1 MTELKDEHLEVISK
15 NKSRKYEIDNLVNQ
29 LSDAKESVA
38 VLGNAIEC
46 GFLHDKHS
54 LILQEWIVEYAK
66 DQDQMETHL
75 TEMQDH
81 GQAYSISDRF
91 DVQGNWVSQRS
102 QA

>member
-46 GFLHDKHS
+46 GFLQDKHS
-54 LILQEWIVEYAK
+54 LILQEWIVEYEK
-66 DQDQMETHL
+66 LSEQLDTHL
-75 TEMQDH
+75 TEVRDH
-81 GQAYSISDRF
+81 G
-91 DVQGNWVSQRS
+91 
-102 QA
+102 

>member
-1 MTELKDEHLEVISK
+1 MTELKEEHLEVISK
-15 NKSRKYEIDNLVNQ
+15 NKSVKYEINKLKGRID
-29 LSDAKESVA
+29 DAIESIS
-38 VLGNAIEC
+38 VLHNAIQC

-81 GQAYSISDRF
+81 G
-91 DVQGNWVSQRS
+91 
-102 QA
+102 

>member
-15 NKSRKYEIDNLVNQ
+15 NKARKHELDKLVEQ

-54 LILQEWIVEYAK
+54 LILQEWIVEYIH
-66 DQDQMETHL
+66 DRDQMLTHL

-81 GQAYSISDRF
+81 G
-91 DVQGNWVSQRS
+91 
-102 QA
+102 

>member
-38 VLGNAIEC
+38 VLSNAIEC

-54 LILQEWIVEYAK
+54 LILQEWIVEYEQLIEQL
-66 DQDQMETHL
+66 DTHL
-75 TEMQDH
+75 TEMRTH
-81 GQAYSISDRF
+81 G
-91 DVQGNWVSQRS
+91 
-102 QA
+102 

>member
-66 DQDQMETHL
+66 DHDQMETHL

-81 GQAYSISDRF
+81 G
-91 DVQGNWVSQRS
+91 
-102 QA
+102 

>member
-15 NKSRKYEIDNLVNQ
+15 NKSRKHELDKLIEQ

-54 LILQEWIVEYAK
+54 LILQDWIVSYEQLIEQL
-66 DQDQMETHL
+66 DTHL
-75 TEMQDH
+75 TEMRTH
-81 GQAYSISDRF
+81 G
-91 DVQGNWVSQRS
+91 
-102 QA
+102 

>member
-15 NKSRKYEIDNLVNQ
+15 NKGKNYEIKKMVER

-54 LILQEWIVEYAK
+54 LILQEWIVEYEQLIEQL
-66 DQDQMETHL
+66 DTHL
-75 TEMQDH
+75 TEMRTH
-81 GQAYSISDRF
+81 G
-91 DVQGNWVSQRS
+91 
-102 QA
+102 